1 MQSCKGCQWL
11 TLQNIVQ
18 KLRAQTAVKKY
29 KVVRVVLRQCGWKLI
44 LLFDQLAN
52 YGRVQNYA
60 GASDQRDN
68 KLQNNGHLSEQILH
82 DRRNKRTVRKYVIIS
97 GQLLQAWG
105 C

>member
-1 MQSCKGCQWL
+1 MQRLSVVHIAGHFAKVVSANSSEKVQSCASCAPPM
-11 TLQNIVQ
+11 
-18 KLRAQTAVKKY
+18 R
-29 KVVRVVLRQCGWKLI
+29 KLI
-44 LLFDQLAN
+44 LLFDQLAD

-68 KLQNNGHLSEQILH
+68 KLQNNGHLSEQILQ
-82 DRRNKRTVRKYVIIS
+82 DRRNKCRVRKYVIIS

>member
-1 MQSCKGCQWL
+1 M
-11 TLQNIVQ
+11 
-18 KLRAQTAVKKY
+18 KKY
-29 KVVRVVLRQCGWKLI
+29 KVVRVVLHQCGWKLI
-44 LLFDQLAN
+44 LLFDQLAD

-82 DRRNKRTVRKYVIIS
+82 DRRNKCTVRKYVIIS

>member
-1 MQSCKGCQWL
+1 MQRLSVV

-18 KLRAQTAVKKY
+18 KLWAQTAVKKY
-29 KVVRVVLRQCGWKLI
+29 KFVRVVLRQCGWKLI
-44 LLFDQLAN
+44 LLFDQLAD
-52 YGRVQNYA
+52 YGCVQNYA

-68 KLQNNGHLSEQILH
+68 KLQNNGHLSEQILQ
-82 DRRNKRTVRKYVIIS
+82 DRRDKCTVRKYVIIS

>member
-1 MQSCKGCQWL
+1 MPLCKKVHCNSAKVVSGSNCAK
-11 TLQNIVQ
+11 V
-18 KLRAQTAVKKY
+18 AKKC

-44 LLFDQLAN
+44 LLFDQLAD

>member
-1 MQSCKGCQWL
+1 M
-11 TLQNIVQ
+11 
-18 KLRAQTAVKKY
+18 KKC

-44 LLFDQLAN
+44 LLFDQLAD

-68 KLQNNGHLSEQILH
+68 KLQNNDHLSEQILH